1 MSLQQL
7 HHSENGD
14 TTRVTRE
21 SKDHCGLGASD
32 NFSHV
37 SHTPSPS
44 TATLPPTEAA
54 GNGHSPIPAEEP
66 GRRDAYRRHLPNTI
80 LEPSAIFRDYLSPG
94 DPVDARRA
102 SDSSE
107 GTLYDRTEEEMQRS
121 LKSVSL
127 SSYQHPNDIV
137 SPPDAYIYGVPPRS
151 GVTRRFGHKRSPKNT
166 DYWPGS
172 GYEDNTLPNDLT
184 HQPPRHRGVVSNLL
198 ELSHVAD
205 PAPNRGHDGLAAYRT
220 GSLSEPSGRD
230 TRPRLSRLYS
240 LGGYDAEDPRITGA
254 TRESLDDPA
263 DLERNVKEQMG
274 LRSMSY
280 KQRRK
285 EAQKIKI
292 RFFVTCTSSR
302 VFFC

>member
-1 MSLQQL
+1 MSLP
-7 HHSENGD
+7 HSENGD
-14 TTRVTRE
+14 TTWATRE
-21 SKDHCGLGASD
+21 SKDHCGLGD

-37 SHTPSPS
+37 PSPS
-44 TATLPPTEAA
+44 AATPPSTEAA
-54 GNGHSPIPAEEP
+54 GNGRSPIPAEEP
-66 GRRDAYRRHLPNTI
+66 GQQDTYRRHLPNAI

-94 DPVDARRA
+94 DPVDTRRA

-137 SPPDAYIYGVPPRS
+137 SPPDAYIYGIPPRS
-151 GVTRRFGHKRSPKNT
+151 GVTRRFGHNMSPKNT
-166 DYWPGS
+166 EYS
-172 GYEDNTLPNDLT
+172 GYEDNTLPNE
-184 HQPPRHRGVVSNLL
+184 PPRHRGVVSNLL
-198 ELSHVAD
+198 ELSHVSD
-205 PAPNRGHDGLAAYRT
+205 PAPNRGHYGLAAYRT
-220 GSLSEPSGRD
+220 GSLRDPSGRD
-230 TRPRLSRLYS
+230 MRPRLSRLYS

-274 LRSMSY
+274 LRSVSY

-302 VFFC
+302 VFFFFVDERSLLIM